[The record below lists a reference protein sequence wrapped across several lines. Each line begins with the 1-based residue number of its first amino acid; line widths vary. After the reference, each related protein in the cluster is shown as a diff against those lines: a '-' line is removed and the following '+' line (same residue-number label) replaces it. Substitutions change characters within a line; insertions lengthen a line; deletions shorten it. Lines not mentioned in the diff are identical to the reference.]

1 MGTRRRP
8 SRRFGAK
15 NSCGFVR
22 RDGERFF
29 GSARQSGRQAFSQK
43 RRHSPLACC
52 VAVGGVGVSGG
63 NGNYGCGIVLQRQRA
78 RGKVR
83 VFGCPARFVDCVA
96 GVCLLVVQN
105 VGKMRCRFSA
115 HLVVVLADRRGSHT
129 RKFLAYLHSRRFV
142 AAFDC
147 AVVLFETHNT

>member
-1 MGTRRRP
+1 MRPRKTKNRFSNNLVGCVLRRRRRGNQARHNNHLLLQFKKTP
-8 SRRFGAK
+8 SKRHKRLEGV
-15 NSCGFVR
+15 FVAQTECIFR
-22 RDGERFF
+22 
-29 GSARQSGRQAFSQK
+29 
-43 RRHSPLACC
+43 
-52 VAVGGVGVSGG
+52 
-63 NGNYGCGIVLQRQRA
+63 
-78 RGKVR
+78 
-83 VFGCPARFVDCVA
+83 CPARFVDRVA

-147 AVVLFETHNT
+147 AVVLFEPTILKERLGKQKSKQEQTEIST